1 MALYEVRDF
10 DAALAAARAD
20 CAIAALTRSAQ
31 GSVVA
36 GEGAVHTIEAAPIAR
51 LVDTTGAGDL
61 YAAGFLLGLA
71 RGFDLA
77 RCGPPRLAHG
87 GRDPRPLRR
96 PARGG
101 HRPLR
106 RREPASPLARNC
118 NLDHG
123 AVQRARRRC
132 QYRAMRRLFSRARI
146 RATYRA
152 HATHILRPRPFR
164 RGRLGRA
171 RPCPE
176 ESHLSHLIPPNP
188 AHKLSCKTRYSA
200 RTTLRACA
208 TSHLIPLN
216 PGESRQELSRARVGT
231 RNWSATLGRVEDW
244 RASVRVRWLVR
255 RFRSGPQ
262 SGSHGRVS
270 SPRSSNRTCGFPA
283 SGFRTRSCLRV
294 RKAHG
299 PWRQASEAVVIA

>member
-1 MALYEVRDF
+1 MGGFGTIRYNSQKGLSPWLRERMVACLPTWKARIRHGLRCDFLSPPAETVALPISR
-10 DAALAAARAD
+10 R
-20 CAIAALTRSAQ
+20 T
-31 GSVVA
+31 GSK
-36 GEGAVHTIEAAPIAR
+36 GISLFPN
-51 LVDTTGAGDL
+51 
-61 YAAGFLLGLA
+61 
-71 RGFDLA
+71 
-77 RCGPPRLAHG
+77 
-87 GRDPRPLRR
+87 
-96 PARGG
+96 
-101 HRPLR
+101 
-106 RREPASPLARNC
+106 S

-123 AVQRARRRC
+123 AVQGARRRC
-132 QYRAMRRLFSRARI
+132 QYRAMRRLCSRARI

-231 RNWSATLGRVEDW
+231 RNRTATLAKTPGY
-244 RASVRVRWLVR
+244 AT
-255 RFRSGPQ
+255 F
-262 SGSHGRVS
+262 GSTSFLS
-270 SPRSSNRTCGFPA
+270 SAMDSY
-283 SGFRTRSCLRV
+283 
-294 RKAHG
+294 
-299 PWRQASEAVVIA
+299 QAS